1 MSGAAPRRG
10 VARLLAAW
18 GPVVLWIGV
27 ISWLSSDR
35 FSDEQT
41 ASWLTQVPFLAALGL
56 PPATIDAV
64 HLILRKTAHFVEYA
78 TLSLLA
84 YRALGL
90 SDAAAPRGRRVLAAV
105 TLAVACAAIDEL
117 HQTMTLTRSGSLK
130 DLLINSLG
138 AVAGA
143 VVAARLLAHRWRGR
157 AA

>member
-1 MSGAAPRRG
+1 
-10 VARLLAAW
+10 LAAW

-27 ISWLSSDR
+27 ITWLSSDR

-41 ASWLTQVPFLAALGL
+41 ASWLTRLPFLAALGL

-64 HLILRKTAHFVEYA
+64 NLILRKTAHFVEYA
-78 TLSLLA
+78 TLSLLT

-90 SDAAAPRGRRVLAAV
+90 SDPSASRARRLLSAV
-105 TLAVACAAIDEL
+105 TLAVACAALDEF
-117 HQTMTLTRSGSLK
+117 HQTLTLTRTGSLK

-143 VVAARLLAHRWRGR
+143 LVAARLLAHRWLGR
-157 AA
+157 TT

>member
-1 MSGAAPRRG
+1 VRATTTRPG
-10 VARLLAAW
+10 VPGFLAAW

-27 ISWLSSDR
+27 ITWLSSDR

-41 ASWLTQVPFLAALGL
+41 ASWLTQLPFLAALGL
-56 PPATIDAV
+56 PPATIDTV
-64 HLILRKTAHFVEYA
+64 NLILRKTAHFVEYA

-90 SDAAAPRGRRVLAAV
+90 SDPSAARSRRLLSAV

-117 HQTMTLTRSGSLK
+117 HQTMTLTRTGSLK

-138 AVAGA
+138 AMTGGI
-143 VVAARLLAHRWRGR
+143 VAARLLAHRWLGR
-157 AA
+157 TA